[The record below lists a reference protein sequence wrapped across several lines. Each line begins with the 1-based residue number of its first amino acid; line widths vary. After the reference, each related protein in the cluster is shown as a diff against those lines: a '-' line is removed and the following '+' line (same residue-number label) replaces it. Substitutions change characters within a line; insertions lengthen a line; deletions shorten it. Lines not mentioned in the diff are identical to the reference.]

1 MTARSLGALAAALVL
16 LMVAAPRA
24 HAQEAPPVRVEASFI
39 PSAATVGDRVILE
52 VRVTHPADVLVSVP
66 RPVFP
71 STELVTQSLP
81 VESPQ
86 ADGTVVTTMTW
97 TLQPFTLRTLDSGPI
112 PVRWLRADGT
122 GGLVEG
128 APISLPITPTRQAGD
143 ERLRPLK
150 PQEVVPGAPSPLLR
164 PVTVGAVVSGLLAV
178 AALVAW
184 SRLRRREEP
193 APPRLDGPE
202 ERARA
207 LIDGLRGLALDSD
220 AAFQAYYGTIAL
232 AVRTYLGERFR
243 FNAVAL
249 TTPEL
254 ERRMTRHGVDRW
266 QARLV
271 AGLLER
277 CDAAVYARRYPEAA
291 SADHDLTVAY
301 EIIELGRPVEAA
313 PVAAG
318 APA

>member
-1 MTARSLGALAAALVL
+1 MTARRLGALIAALAVL
-16 LMVAAPRA
+16 LGVAPRA
-24 HAQEAPPVRVEASFI
+24 HAQEAPPVRVEASFL

-71 STELVTQSLP
+71 ATEVVSQTPP

-86 ADGTVVTTMTW
+86 LDGTVLTTVTW

-112 PVRWLRADGT
+112 PVRWLRSDGS
-122 GGLVEG
+122 GGIVEG
-128 APISLPITPTRQAGD
+128 APVALPITPTRALDD
-143 ERLRPLK
+143 EQLRPLK
-150 PQEVVPGAPSPLLR
+150 PQETVPGAPPALVR
-164 PVTVGAVVSGLLAV
+164 PATIGAAV
-178 AALVAW
+178 AALLTVAALLAW
-184 SRLRRREEP
+184 SRLRRREAP
-193 APPRLDGPE
+193 VPPRVDGPE

-207 LIDGLRGLALDSD
+207 LVDGLRGLALDSEE
-220 AAFQAYYGTIAL
+220 AFQTYYGTIAL
-232 AVRTYLGERFR
+232 AVRSYLGERFR

-277 CDAAVYARRYPEAA
+277 CDAAVYARRYPEAT

-301 EIIELGRPVEAA
+301 EIIELGRPPEV
-313 PVAAG
+313 
-318 APA
+318 APAVAGVPA